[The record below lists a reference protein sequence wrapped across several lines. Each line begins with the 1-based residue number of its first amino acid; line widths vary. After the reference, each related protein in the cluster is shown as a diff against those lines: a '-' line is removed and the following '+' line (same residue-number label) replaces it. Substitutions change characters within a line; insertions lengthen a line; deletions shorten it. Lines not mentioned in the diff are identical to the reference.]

1 MRTAGFK
8 KPPFA
13 LDRSRRGDLAVQLAG
28 ALRNAIDTGY
38 YKSGDVLP
46 PVRDLARL
54 LDISKGMAEQ
64 AIACLREEGLISPRP
79 RIGSVVCGKN
89 RPLWKGQI
97 LIVVPPGVGNPCD
110 NTVYAILRDEL
121 TANGYLPLTVA
132 AFRTATSGRYG
143 DFALL
148 ETQMKQHIDLVVSLA
163 DAPDVTR
170 WLARRRVPFVRLT
183 RSTVNQPNCLGSVL
197 RRDDPAL
204 EDFIAHCRAARV
216 RSVIQV
222 TAMRN
227 GPDAV
232 PALKAFGIAA
242 SNWRIPPPDGGWDAV
257 GLVQRATDEFAARL
271 ARNGRRWLP
280 DLLFFRDDHL
290 TTGALP
296 ALLAAGV
303 RIPEDVSIVTWANR
317 GLGPAFVK
325 PFTRM
330 EFDIA
335 SAGETMAR
343 CVLEYLRTGAF
354 PSGATVGPT
363 YIRGETFQ

>member
-1 MRTAGFK
+1 MGTAGFK

-38 YKSGDVLP
+38 YRPGDVLP

-54 LDISKGMAEQ
+54 LDLSKGIAEQ
-64 AIACLREEGLISPRP
+64 AIAHLREEGLISPRP
-79 RIGSVVCGKN
+79 RIGSVVCEKN

-110 NTVYAILRDEL
+110 NTVYSILRDAL
-121 TANGYLPLTVA
+121 TANGYLPLTVTV
-132 AFRTATSGRYG
+132 FRTSPGRYG

-148 ETQMKQHIDLVVSLA
+148 ETQLRQHIDLVVSLTGESE
-163 DAPDVTR
+163 VIR
-170 WLARRRVPFVRLT
+170 WLARRKVPFVQLT
-183 RSTVNQPNCLGSVL
+183 PSLHNPPNCLGRVL
-197 RRDDPAL
+197 RRDDLAL
-204 EDFIAHCRAARV
+204 EDFIAHCRRAHV

-222 TAMRN
+222 TAMRA

-232 PALKAFGIAA
+232 PSLKALGIAA

-257 GLVQRATDEFAARL
+257 GLVQRTTDEFAARL

-296 ALLAAGV
+296 ALLAAGIC
-303 RIPEDVSIVTWANR
+303 IPEDVRVVTWANR

-330 EFDIA
+330 EFDVVA
-335 SAGETMAR
+335 VGETMAR
-343 CVLEYLRTGAF
+343 CVLEYLHTGTF
-354 PSGATVGPT
+354 PAGVVVGTV
-363 YIRGETFQ
+363 YKRGETFQ